1 MKKVGYAFYV
11 HKSNLNELL
20 NAVSEEE
27 RNHIVYVIDI
37 AKLYLFLE
45 FDIVKYD
52 RKTSNVSLISCPTW
66 DDVNEPIVG
75 DSYCFNSDLSY
86 KVIKGGTKV
95 YHNKWQFVSE
105 DYKGFNIEKSKERTR
120 QWNSIPN
127 IKELKCKVGY
137 KDFWYQL
144 LKENNMPIYVE

>member
-11 HKSNLNELL
+11 HKSNLNELF
-20 NAVSEEE
+20 NIVSEEE

-75 DSYCFNSDLSY
+75 YSYCVNSDVSY

-95 YHNKWQFVSE
+95 YHNKWQFVSPN
-105 DYKGFNIEKSKERTR
+105 YTGFDVEEAKKRTKE
-120 QWNSIPN
+120 WNSIPN
-127 IKELKCKVGY
+127 IKSMNSKLGNV
-137 KDFWYQL
+137 DFWHNL
-144 LKENNMPIYVE
+144 LREYNLSI

>member
-11 HKSNLNELL
+11 HKSNLNELF

-52 RKTSNVSLISCPTW
+52 
-66 DDVNEPIVG
+66 
-75 DSYCFNSDLSY
+75 
-86 KVIKGGTKV
+86 TKL
-95 YHNKWQFVSE
+95 YTPFIH
-105 DYKGFNIEKSKERTR
+105 ILTR
-120 QWNSIPN
+120 QELILHCYFIPKNFKLKRCECRVECISKKLLNFSIFN
-127 IKELKCKVGY
+127 YL
-137 KDFWYQL
+137 
-144 LKENNMPIYVE
+144 

>member
-11 HKSNLNELL
+11 HKSNLNELF
-20 NAVSEEE
+20 NIVSEEE
-27 RNHIVYVIDI
+27 RNHIVYVIDV

-52 RKTSNVSLISCPTW
+52 RKTDNVSLISCPTW

-95 YHNKWQFVSE
+95 YHNKWQFVSPN
-105 DYKGFNIEKSKERTR
+105 YTGFDVEESKKRTKE
-120 QWNSIPN
+120 WNSIPN
-127 IKELKCKVGY
+127 IKGMKSKIGNV
-137 KDFWYQL
+137 DFWHNL
-144 LKENNMPIYVE
+144 LREYNLSI

>member
-11 HKSNLNELL
+11 HKSNLNELF
-20 NAVSEEE
+20 NIVSEEE

-52 RKTSNVSLISCPTW
+52 RKTGNVSLISCPTW

-95 YHNKWQFVSE
+95 YHNKWQFVSPN
-105 DYKGFNIEKSKERTR
+105 YTGFDVEESKKRTKE
-120 QWNSIPN
+120 WNSIPN
-127 IKELKCKVGY
+127 IKSMKSKIGNV
-137 KDFWYQL
+137 DFWHNL
-144 LKENNMPIYVE
+144 LREYNLSI

>member
-11 HKSNLNELL
+11 HKSNLNELF
-20 NAVSEEE
+20 NIVSEEE

-52 RKTSNVSLISCPTW
+52 RKTGNVSLISCPTW

-95 YHNKWQFVSE
+95 YHNKWQFVSPN
-105 DYKGFNIEKSKERTR
+105 YMGFDVEESKKRTKE
-120 QWNSIPN
+120 WNSIPN
-127 IKELKCKVGY
+127 IKRMKSKIGNV
-137 KDFWYQL
+137 DFWHNL
-144 LKENNMPIYVE
+144 LREYNLSI